1 MAKTFLHGGS
11 AVERILLADDDT
23 GLCELLTEFLESE
36 GFKVEYI
43 HDGRKV
49 ASRVLAERFSLV
61 ILDVMLPGLS
71 GMEVLKEIRRQ
82 SVVPVLMLT
91 ARGDDVDR
99 IVGLELGADDYLP
112 KPFNPREL
120 VARIRAVLRRSR
132 IDGGRASQTGT
143 YRIGDMVIDPA
154 ARNVSVGANRI
165 DLTTVEFDLLET
177 LAHSAGTAMSR
188 EVLVRSVLKRS
199 FSPFDRSLDVH
210 ISNLR
215 RKIGTY
221 SDGSDRI
228 KTVRGLGYILALPT
242 EMSGQ

>member
-1 MAKTFLHGGS
+1 
-11 AVERILLADDDT
+11 VERILLADDDA

-36 GFKVEYI
+36 GFKVDSV
-43 HDGRKV
+43 HDGAKV
-49 ASRVLAERFSLV
+49 VSKALAERYSLV

-82 SVVPVLMLT
+82 SAIPVLMLT

-120 VARIRAVLRRSR
+120 VARIRAVLRRGRLDGSR
-132 IDGGRASQTGT
+132 ISQAGV
-143 YRIGDMVIDPA
+143 YRVGDMVIDPA
-154 ARNVSVGANRI
+154 ARHVSTGDTRI

-177 LAHSAGTAMSR
+177 LAQSSGTALSR
-188 EVLVRSVLKRS
+188 ESLVKSVLKRP

-221 SDGSDRI
+221 SDGSERI
-228 KTVRGLGYILALPT
+228 KTIRGLGYILALPP
-242 EMSGQ
+242 EDLKP

>member
-1 MAKTFLHGGS
+1 M
-11 AVERILLADDDT
+11 ERILLADDDA

-36 GFKVEYI
+36 GFKIESI
-43 HDGRKV
+43 HDGGKV
-49 ASRVLAERFSLV
+49 VSKVLAERYSLV

-82 SVVPVLMLT
+82 SDIPVLMLT

-120 VARIRAVLRRSR
+120 VARIRAVLRRGRLDGSR
-132 IDGGRASQTGT
+132 ISQAGV
-143 YRIGDMVIDPA
+143 YRVGDMVIDPA
-154 ARNVSVGANRI
+154 ARHVSTGDTRI
-165 DLTTVEFDLLET
+165 DLTTVEFDLLEI
-177 LAHSAGTAMSR
+177 LAQSSGTAMSR
-188 EVLVRSVLKRS
+188 ESLVKSVLKRP

-221 SDGSDRI
+221 SDGSERI
-228 KTVRGLGYILALPT
+228 KTIRGLGYILALPP
-242 EMSGQ
+242 EDLKP